1 MDPGTRVF
9 VSQSSI
15 FGRGMGGARVI
26 YLVITGPD
34 MDALLDTARR
44 ADDMLGAAF
53 GPDAGVQTRVR
64 PGLELGAP
72 EIRVTPDLRR
82 LANAGLT
89 ARDLAQSIDV
99 MNDGAKVTEV
109 NLGSRRVEIT
119 LMGPRDRVRTTQ
131 GIGSLPIVT
140 GTGQVLPAGSLARIS
155 LTTGPTEIYH
165 SERERSVSIQVK
177 PPRGLALEE
186 AIALIRDSVVA
197 PLEADLPTDVKLR
210 LSGAADNLTK
220 TWNALQL
227 NLVVAVFVVYLVIAV
242 LYESLVYPLIILL
255 SVPLATAGGLL
266 ALALLN
272 TWTIQP
278 LDMLTMLGFV
288 ILIGIVVNNAILLV
302 DQALQN
308 SRGGMPSA
316 AAIVTATRNRIRPI
330 FMSSLTS
337 IVGLLPL
344 VLFPGAGSELYRGL
358 GTVVIGGL
366 SLSAVLTLAII
377 PPLLALLLPRNPD
390 QPAVAEEP
398 LREAAQ

>member
-1 MDPGTRVF
+1 M
-9 VSQSSI
+9 
-15 FGRGMGGARVI
+15 
-26 YLVITGPD
+26 
-34 MDALLDTARR
+34 
-44 ADDMLGAAF
+44 
-53 GPDAGVQTRVR
+53 
-64 PGLELGAP
+64 
-72 EIRVTPDLRR
+72 
-82 LANAGLT
+82 
-89 ARDLAQSIDV
+89 
-99 MNDGAKVTEV
+99 
-109 NLGSRRVEIT
+109 
-119 LMGPRDRVRTTQ
+119 
-131 GIGSLPIVT
+131 
-140 GTGQVLPAGSLARIS
+140 
-155 LTTGPTEIYH
+155 
-165 SERERSVSIQVK
+165 
-177 PPRGLALEE
+177 EE

-272 TWTIQP
+272 TRTIQP